1 MLLGGGFDLTRLIT
15 IISLHSCLKFVALQ
29 SCKLFCYGHGEE
41 DYSKTYN
48 VGYNSATGIPTII
61 FAICFP
67 STGCHIHFQEFRNE
81 MCDIPISGIFFTEK
95 C

>member
-1 MLLGGGFDLTRLIT
+1 M
-15 IISLHSCLKFVALQ
+15 KFVALQ
-29 SCKLFCYGHGEE
+29 SCKLFCYDHGEE

-81 MCDIPISGIFFTEK
+81 MCDIPISGIFLQKNASMGAYESTTFARRRR
-95 C
+95 